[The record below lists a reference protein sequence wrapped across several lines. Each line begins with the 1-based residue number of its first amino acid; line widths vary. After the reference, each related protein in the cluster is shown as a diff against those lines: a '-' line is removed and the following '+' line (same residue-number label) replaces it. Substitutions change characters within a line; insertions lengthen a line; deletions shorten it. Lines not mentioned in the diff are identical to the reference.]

1 MRAKE
6 HLEFLKEKISF
17 YEHVKKALYDLLPLR
32 NNKRK
37 TREYFDRYLFADARY
52 WSRNLNGSFSESDFK
67 ERENEVHHSFV
78 SYVRSVL
85 LSVFYNDNTFIYAY
99 NIIVQGVNSYN
110 KSYTIMFC
118 DMKEENSN
126 TASNIENICKSYK
139 EDYPKSILGD
149 FLLDPDN
156 WKFYESN
163 YSESNR
169 EDEWWLNAFNI
180 AYEIFDKVRI
190 KSNNPSK
197 AQYLIKNIY
206 FNDNE
211 LEEIVIAVIKNLFCN
226 YSYHLT
232 EDQKMKYA
240 MICKKIEEYENKSFI
255 KIDNKYLDKIKDL
268 KLDKINWLYATKKF
282 NYNIMRLWITNE
294 NFNIDQKNNIIN
306 IMESKYYQEKERLP
320 DILIYDLS
328 TLFNALREEVNS
340 NCIADNNEIDDYC
353 DISTKI
359 EDKEYQLIINEQKKE
374 IENLKDII
382 EKSINEV
389 PVKGMTMSKVV
400 LVTYYLFNEL
410 GLNFNNSDKTSWAG
424 FINRLTGFNYQNIR
438 YELTYL
444 FKTKNTQKN
453 LKEVADLFKELLPN
467 ISNKINNDSKE

>member
-1 MRAKE
+1 
-6 HLEFLKEKISF
+6 
-17 YEHVKKALYDLLPLR
+17 
-32 NNKRK
+32 
-37 TREYFDRYLFADARY
+37 
-52 WSRNLNGSFSESDFK
+52 
-67 ERENEVHHSFV
+67 
-78 SYVRSVL
+78 
-85 LSVFYNDNTFIYAY
+85 
-99 NIIVQGVNSYN
+99 
-110 KSYTIMFC
+110 
-118 DMKEENSN
+118 
-126 TASNIENICKSYK
+126 
-139 EDYPKSILGD
+139 
-149 FLLDPDN
+149 
-156 WKFYESN
+156 
-163 YSESNR
+163 
-169 EDEWWLNAFNI
+169 
-180 AYEIFDKVRI
+180 
-190 KSNNPSK
+190 
-197 AQYLIKNIY
+197 
-206 FNDNE
+206 
-211 LEEIVIAVIKNLFCN
+211 
-226 YSYHLT
+226 
-232 EDQKMKYA
+232 
-240 MICKKIEEYENKSFI
+240 
-255 KIDNKYLDKIKDL
+255 
-268 KLDKINWLYATKKF
+268 
-282 NYNIMRLWITNE
+282 
-294 NFNIDQKNNIIN
+294 
-306 IMESKYYQEKERLP
+306 MESKYYQEKERLP